1 MIALSVA
8 EIHLAYLFP
17 DQLAR
22 ASGKVV
28 PGLKAPDPTQNNTVP
43 VAASVILGLPISSP
57 CSAGMERPLEDAT
70 TANLWKTLFALVV
83 ELSLRSGLV
92 TEEELVP
99 ALEAQSANCQE
110 EDPQGLQEDG
120 DGLQETGEE
129 SCKEED
135 PVVEVVQEPDA
146 EKEPSRNTEEG
157 PTSESAAPSAP
168 AQESSQRAEDG
179 DEVSLHNRLSSQ
191 EEDISQQTALQ
202 HSYPPEYN
210 PFDRPVDEVVAQL
223 FDDSQPV
230 NPPPAKRQR

>member
-1 MIALSVA
+1 M
-8 EIHLAYLFP
+8 
-17 DQLAR
+17 
-22 ASGKVV
+22 
-28 PGLKAPDPTQNNTVP
+28 PG
-43 VAASVILGLPISSP
+43 AASVTLGSPISPPS
-57 CSAGMERPLEDAT
+57 SAGMERPLEDAT

-99 ALEAQSANCQE
+99 ALDAQSANCQE
-110 EDPQGLQEDG
+110 EDPQVLQEAG

-157 PTSESAAPSAP
+157 LASESAAPSAP
-168 AQESSQRAEDG
+168 AQESGQRAEDG
-179 DEVSLHNRLSSQ
+179 DEGSLENRFSLQ
-191 EEDISQQTALQ
+191 EEDISQQMAPQ

-210 PFDRPVDEVVAQL
+210 PFDRPVDEMVAQL

-230 NPPPAKRQR
+230 NPPPTKRQR